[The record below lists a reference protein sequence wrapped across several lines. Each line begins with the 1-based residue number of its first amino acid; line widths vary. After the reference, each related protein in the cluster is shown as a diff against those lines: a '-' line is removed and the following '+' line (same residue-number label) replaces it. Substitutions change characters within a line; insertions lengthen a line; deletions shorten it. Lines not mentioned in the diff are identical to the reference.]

1 MAPALNIAGPDRK
14 YVPRRSDGMVPV
26 MEDGGHSWYGS
37 SWNGV
42 EYPLA
47 YASMSGVICLLLSGL
62 LMSSSTARDLSAET
76 DLDRPAGAN
85 AAAFETR
92 HRSRRDCGHMR
103 MIN

>member
-47 YASMSGVICLLLSGL
+47 YASMSGVICLLLSGP
-62 LMSSSTARDLSAET
+62 DKI
-76 DLDRPAGAN
+76 
-85 AAAFETR
+85 
-92 HRSRRDCGHMR
+92 DCFQHNMPYR
-103 MIN
+103 AVQNCLCRN